1 MQYIK
6 ITSRPPS
13 SENKEVEQVEP
24 VQMNTYQSNT
34 LKTEKTLAYYISAM
48 SQGFKKVKHLQ
59 SCICVF
65 VAFSTIPSSNWKHE
79 KSISYMP
86 VW

>member
-1 MQYIK
+1 
-6 ITSRPPS
+6 
-13 SENKEVEQVEP
+13 
-24 VQMNTYQSNT
+24 
-34 LKTEKTLAYYISAM
+34 M

-65 VAFSTIPSSNWKHE
+65 VAFSTIPSSNWKHQPRHD